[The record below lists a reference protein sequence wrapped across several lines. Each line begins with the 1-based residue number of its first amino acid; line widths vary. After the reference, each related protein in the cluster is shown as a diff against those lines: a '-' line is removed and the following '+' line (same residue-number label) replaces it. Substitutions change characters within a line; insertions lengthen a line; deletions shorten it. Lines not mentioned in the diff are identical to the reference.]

1 MRFQLCGTIESARS
15 EFDAQ
20 SWLPRADGWDGVLKP
35 VVARYHGKLSQSFR
49 GFHAD
54 ADSAWNELGEA
65 FSARR

>member
-1 MRFQLCGTIESARS
+1 MPLPALTVGTA
-15 EFDAQ
+15 
-20 SWLPRADGWDGVLKP
+20 LPDPPFELMQD
-35 VVARYHGKLSQSFR
+35 GKLSQSFR